1 MAAPVPILRLCS
13 WNIHLGLERAPLL
26 RSVATGPAFRGVDV
40 LVIQEASSGA
50 DGSDSRAIA
59 QALGS
64 EYQAHQ
70 HELDCLRGRSRG
82 MGLVWN
88 PAAFQVRDIDVLPL
102 PAVATADLPPPYRAW
117 LRRLGMHDRTT
128 LVVDGCASGARVRL
142 YSIHLNH
149 MGRLLQ
155 EQQLAHVLADAARRP
170 ACDLLV
176 LAGDFNTL
184 RVDTRRWRPWFAAR
198 ASDGWLNATS
208 DVRWTFRSPALPLRQ
223 KLDHIL
229 VRASGP
235 VSHQAHAPAVRG
247 SDHLPVFVS
256 LRSM

>member
-1 MAAPVPILRLCS
+1 
-13 WNIHLGLERAPLL
+13 
-26 RSVATGPAFRGVDV
+26 
-40 LVIQEASSGA
+40 
-50 DGSDSRAIA
+50 
-59 QALGS
+59 
-64 EYQAHQ
+64 
-70 HELDCLRGRSRG
+70 
-82 MGLVWN
+82 
-88 PAAFQVRDIDVLPL
+88 
-102 PAVATADLPPPYRAW
+102 
-117 LRRLGMHDRTT
+117 
-128 LVVDGCASGARVRL
+128 RL